1 MESEALLIPHTHL
14 RLDLAAL
21 LLAAFERLY
30 LLQPTEAPPKGAFKE
45 LVAQGQVALLSP
57 PPLGDKLP
65 WFERLIASYEE
76 WGNMMRWPEN
86 VSLFRAR
93 PEVLEESVSEIKA
106 AILGK
111 PERREDP
118 LLKARVILQL
128 AQNLDQR
135 LEELDFEYNFLKEQ
149 AGKLSSFILG
159 NDPTVKRFES
169 WMTNLVEPSWELS
182 NLRERL
188 LAWARLFL
196 EIESHPN
203 ILVSDQI
210 EVLEELLELAP
221 EAQKMG
227 SVSLSSASSLKSQEK
242 LRELREK
249 TKRLLKGIP
258 LREETPPC
266 LEIWRFEASPKA
278 LMKRLLRKDSPLEG
292 GHFYFGLLKHA

>member
-1 MESEALLIPHTHL
+1 MESEALLMPHTHL

-21 LLAAFERLY
+21 LLTAFERLY
-30 LLQPTEAPPKGAFKE
+30 LLQPTEALPKGAFKE
-45 LVAQGQVALLSP
+45 LVAQGQVRLLTP
-57 PPLGDKLP
+57 PPLGDKLL

-106 AILGK
+106 AILGR
-111 PERREDP
+111 PEKREDP

-135 LEELDFEYNFLKEQ
+135 LEELDFEYDFLKEQ

-169 WMTNLVEPSWELS
+169 WMTNLVEPSWELP

-196 EIESHPN
+196 EIDSTPK
-203 ILVSDQI
+203 IFVSDQI
-210 EVLEELLELAP
+210 EVLEELLELTP
-221 EAQKMG
+221 KAQKMG
-227 SVSLSSASSLKSQEK
+227 SVSLAPASLKSQER
-242 LRELREK
+242 LAELREK
-249 TKRLLKGIP
+249 TKRILQGIP
-258 LREETPPC
+258 LREETPPF
-266 LEIWRFEASPKA
+266 LEIWRLETSPKA
-278 LMKRLLRKDSPLEG
+278 LMKRLLRKDAPLKE
-292 GHFYFGLLKHA
+292 GHFYFGFLRHA